1 MDIDERVS
9 TAESEAF
16 SSARQRE
23 HPAGEKALAGGR
35 LPHVEALPS
44 RHRVA
49 STALGPDFVAT
60 VPEARSGRGRPVK
73 STSSRDLPP
82 TLRGVQTA
90 CKGDGSAA
98 HRTAAAKVLSHALG
112 SDDAAALTNA
122 AVVLNLPSV
131 FPVSTIFAAS
141 HKYALPMPQVAI
153 AAGRALPPGASAAT
167 GALEALSAV
176 GTEFACMLA
185 AEARDIA
192 SAKQTGLGAAAAL
205 SAHHTAVEGVPAG
218 GGSAVSSIR
227 VEASHV
233 IAALRAL
240 GYAHVAEQVAAA
252 HAEIG
257 VESGGRDSPSSGL
270 SLPGARPGAAAAAGP
285 TAAEQP
291 SVDVS
296 AACAPS
302 TLAASPCGPSSS
314 AMDVR

>member
-1 MDIDERVS
+1 MDVDAPAS

-23 HPAGEKALAGGR
+23 HSAGEKAHAGGR
-35 LPHVEALPS
+35 LPHAEVLPP

-49 STALGPDFVAT
+49 STTLGPDFVAT
-60 VPEARSGRGRPVK
+60 VPEASRGRGRPAK
-73 STSSRDLPP
+73 LSSSRDLPP
-82 TLRGVQTA
+82 TARGMQTA

-176 GTEFACMLA
+176 GAEFACMLA
-185 AEARDIA
+185 AEARDVA
-192 SAKQTGLGAAAAL
+192 EAEQTGQGAAA
-205 SAHHTAVEGVPAG
+205 AHHTAVGGVSAG
-218 GGSAVSSIR
+218 GSSAVSPVR

-233 IAALRAL
+233 VAALRAL
-240 GYAHVAEQVAAA
+240 GYPHVAEQVAAA
-252 HAEIG
+252 HTEVG
-257 VESGGRDSPSSGL
+257 VGSEGPDRPRSGS
-270 SLPGARPGAAAAAGP
+270 PGAGPDAAAAAAGP
-285 TAAEQP
+285 PAAVQP
-291 SVDVS
+291 SVEVS
-296 AACAPS
+296 TACGPS
-302 TLAASPCGPSSS
+302 TLGAASCGPSLS